1 MKATLFSADFVK
13 TNSDGL
19 KLLEIN
25 TDTSIQEH
33 LAPTRLDFTDL
44 ISVITSNSIT
54 NVHVIYKHVSKAIAD
69 RFETQLK
76 SLAPSVEFN
85 RVVQADEAVYAPS
98 VDNENDRLILRIA
111 YDHAA
116 VFDSE
121 YAAKDLNVYSLFID
135 SGSSAKIP
143 GLYYSGSEDNRIFD
157 TLETNFNS
165 ASIADFAVRKYQAAK
180 GEDLFFYKTG
190 RSSDDSAT
198 RIANIKS
205 ELSVGGQNIITN
217 YYKVDGTSK
226 ATSIRLYQVI
236 YGTDLDIVNIGAY
249 EIDSLFD
256 YPTSLTIDDNVT
268 GNLLDAKHYS
278 EFTVEGINRAR
289 GLTSDN
295 KLIKNDGSYDAVAEV
310 TNGDTYKSYFVSGSP
325 DTDSYGTMMDWESA
339 GNEMPSGSY
348 ATGSVMVSST
358 NETPCNNGIIKV
370 SLDNGRTFRAGG
382 TAVVLLYDSSSNSVK
397 YDYLSNI
404 SEEDQLFDSNGDKV
418 SISSLDVEITEDSSE
433 AQVYQFNLED
443 TDVYINSGS
452 EIIFHNAPCFI
463 AGTKVLTE
471 TGEHAIEDIKV
482 GDKVLTVN
490 HEEAQKSELKN
501 VIQTMAT
508 DNKEVVRY
516 TLENGVTITGT
527 PDHLL
532 YVVDK
537 GYSSL
542 DPELSKQDSG
552 FDAFQIEVGDK
563 LLHYDG
569 YEVPITFIDRLE
581 EPAAVYNLS
590 NVEGNHN
597 FYANG
602 FLVHNRIK

>member
-33 LAPTRLDFTDL
+33 LASTRLDFTDL

-54 NVHVIYKHVSKAIAD
+54 NVHVLYKHVSKAIAD

-85 RVVQADEAVYAPS
+85 RVVQADQAIYASS
-98 VDNENDRLILRIA
+98 VTDEDDRLILRIA

-135 SGSSAKIP
+135 NDSGSKVP
-143 GLYYSGSEDNRIFD
+143 GLYYSGSNDSRTWD

-165 ASIADFAVRKYQAAK
+165 ASIADFTVRKYQAAK
-180 GEDLFFYKTG
+180 GEDLFFYKAG
-190 RSSDDSAT
+190 RSSDDSNT
-198 RIANIKS
+198 RIANIKA
-205 ELSVGGQNIITN
+205 ELSGSDNIITN
-217 YYKVDGTSK
+217 YYMVDGTTK

-236 YGTDLDIVNIGAY
+236 YGTALDLVNIGAY

-256 YPTSLTIDDNVT
+256 YPTSVSIDDNVT
-268 GNLLDAKHYS
+268 ANLLAAKHYS
-278 EFTVEGINRAR
+278 EFSVEGINRAR

-295 KLIKNDGSYDAVAEV
+295 KLIRFDGSYDAVAEV

-348 ATGSVMVSST
+348 ATGSVMISST

-382 TAVVLLYDSSSNSVK
+382 TAVVLLYDSSSDSVK

-418 SISSLDVEITEDSSE
+418 SISSVDVEITED
-433 AQVYQFNLED
+433 AIDARVYQFNLED

-471 TGEHAIEDIKV
+471 NGEHAIEDIKV

-501 VIQTMAT
+501 VIQTMVT

-516 TLENGVTITGT
+516 TLENGVTLTGT
-527 PDHLL
+527 SDHPI
-532 YVVDK
+532 YVTDK
-537 GYSSL
+537 GYCSL
-542 DPELSKQDSG
+542 EPEVTKHDSG
-552 FDAFQIEVGDK
+552 FDCFQIEVGDK

-569 YEVPITFIDRLE
+569 YEVPITYIDRLE
-581 EPAAVYNLS
+581 EPATVYNLS
-590 NVEGNHN
+590 NIEGNHN

>member
-1 MKATLFSADFVK
+1 MKATFFSADFVK
-13 TNSDGL
+13 TNDNEL

-33 LAPTRLDFTDL
+33 LTSKLDFTDL
-44 ISVITSNSIT
+44 ITVITSNSIT
-54 NVHVIYKHVSKAIAD
+54 SVYVLYKHVSKAVAD
-69 RFETQLK
+69 RFEDQLK
-76 SLAPSVEFN
+76 SQAPSVEFN
-85 RVVQADEAVYAPS
+85 RVVQADQAIYTTS
-98 VDNENDRLILRIA
+98 VTDEDDRLILRIA

-121 YAAKDLNVYSLFID
+121 YAAKDLNVYGLFMD
-135 SGSSAKIP
+135 NNSGSKVP
-143 GLYYSGSEDNRIFD
+143 GFYYSGSNDGRTWD

-165 ASIADFAVRKYQAAK
+165 ASIADFAVRKYQASK
-180 GEDLFFYKTG
+180 GSDLFFYKAG

-198 RIANIKS
+198 RIGNIKS
-205 ELSVGGQNIITN
+205 ELSVGGENIITN
-217 YYKVDGTSK
+217 YYKVDGASK
-226 ATSIRLYQVI
+226 ASSIRLYHVI
-236 YGTDLDIVNIGAY
+236 YGTALDIVDIAAY
-249 EIDSLFD
+249 EIDSLLD
-256 YPTSLTIDDNVT
+256 YPTSITIDDNVT
-268 GNLLDAKHYS
+268 SNLIDSKHYN

-289 GLTSDN
+289 GLTVDN
-295 KLIKNDGSYDAVAEV
+295 KLLKNDGSYDAVASAS
-310 TNGDTYKSYFVSGSP
+310 NGDVYRSYFVSGSP
-325 DTDSYGTMMDWESA
+325 DTDVYGTLMSWEDA
-339 GNEMPSGSY
+339 GDEMPSGSHV
-348 ATGSVMVSST
+348 TGSVMVSST
-358 NETPCNNGIIKV
+358 NETPCNNSIVKV
-370 SLDNGRTFRAGG
+370 TLDNGKIFRAGG
-382 TAVVLLYDSSSNSVK
+382 TAVTLIYDSSSDAVK

-404 SEEDQLFDSNGDKV
+404 TTNDQLFDSNGDKV
-418 SISSLDVEITEDSSE
+418 AISSLDVEITEDSAD
-433 AQVYQFNLED
+433 AQVFQFNLED

-516 TLENGVTITGT
+516 TLENGITLTGT
-527 PDHLL
+527 SDHPI
-532 YVVDK
+532 YVTDK
-537 GYSSL
+537 GYCSL
-542 DPELSKQDSG
+542 EPEVTKHDSG
-552 FDAFQIEVGDK
+552 FDCSQIEVGDK

-569 YEVPITFIDRLE
+569 YEVPITHIDKLE
-581 EPAAVYNLS
+581 EPATVYNLS

-602 FLVHNRIK
+602 FLVHNRMK

>member
-13 TNSDGL
+13 TNSDRL

-33 LAPTRLDFTDL
+33 LASTRLDFTDL

-54 NVHVIYKHVSKAIAD
+54 NVHVLYKHVSKAIAD

-85 RVVQADEAVYAPS
+85 RVVQADQAIYATS
-98 VDNENDRLILRIA
+98 VTDEDDRLILRIA

-135 SGSSAKIP
+135 NDSGSKVP
-143 GLYYSGSEDNRIFD
+143 GLYYSGSNDSRTWD

-165 ASIADFAVRKYQAAK
+165 ASIADFTVRKYQAAK

-190 RSSDDSAT
+190 RFSDDSNT
-198 RIANIKS
+198 RIANIKT
-205 ELSVGGQNIITN
+205 ELSGSDNIITN
-217 YYKVDGTSK
+217 YYMVDGTTK

-236 YGTDLDIVNIGAY
+236 YGTALDLVNIGAY

-256 YPTSLTIDDNVT
+256 YPTSVSIDDNVT
-268 GNLLDAKHYS
+268 ANLLAAKHYS
-278 EFTVEGINRAR
+278 EFSVEGINRAR

-295 KLIKNDGSYDAVAEV
+295 KLIRFDGSYDAVAEV

-348 ATGSVMVSST
+348 ATGSVMISST

-382 TAVVLLYDSSSNSVK
+382 TAVVLLYDSSSDSVK

-418 SISSLDVEITEDSSE
+418 SISSVDVEITED
-433 AQVYQFNLED
+433 AIDARVYQFNLED

-471 TGEHAIEDIKV
+471 NGEHAIEDIKV

-527 PDHLL
+527 SDHPI
-532 YVVDK
+532 YVNDK
-537 GYSSL
+537 GYCSL
-542 DPELSKQDSG
+542 DPEITKNDSG
-552 FDAFQIEVGDK
+552 FDCSQIEVGDK

-569 YEVPITFIDRLE
+569 YEVPITYIDRLE
-581 EPAAVYNLS
+581 EPATVYNLS
-590 NVEGNHN
+590 NIEDNHN

>member
-54 NVHVIYKHVSKAIAD
+54 NVHVLYKHVSKAIAD

-85 RVVQADEAVYAPS
+85 RVVQADQAIYASS
-98 VDNENDRLILRIA
+98 VTDEDDRLILRIA

-135 SGSSAKIP
+135 NDSGSKVP
-143 GLYYSGSEDNRIFD
+143 GLYYSGSNDSRTWD

-165 ASIADFAVRKYQAAK
+165 ASIADFTVRKYQAAK
-180 GEDLFFYKTG
+180 GEDLFFYKAG
-190 RSSDDSAT
+190 RSSDDSNT
-198 RIANIKS
+198 RIANIKA
-205 ELSVGGQNIITN
+205 ELSGSDNIITN
-217 YYKVDGTSK
+217 YYMVDGTTK

-236 YGTDLDIVNIGAY
+236 YGTALDLVNIGAY

-256 YPTSLTIDDNVT
+256 YPTSVSIDDNVT
-268 GNLLDAKHYS
+268 ANLLAAKHYS
-278 EFTVEGINRAR
+278 EFSVEGINRAR

-295 KLIKNDGSYDAVAEV
+295 KLIRFDGSYDAVAEV

-348 ATGSVMVSST
+348 ATGSVMISST

-382 TAVVLLYDSSSNSVK
+382 TAVVLLYDSSSDSVK

-418 SISSLDVEITEDSSE
+418 SISSVDVEITED
-433 AQVYQFNLED
+433 AIDARVYQFNLED

-471 TGEHAIEDIKV
+471 NGEHAIEDIKV

-501 VIQTMAT
+501 VIQTMVT

-516 TLENGVTITGT
+516 TLENGVTLTGT
-527 PDHLL
+527 SDHPI
-532 YVVDK
+532 YVTDK
-537 GYSSL
+537 GYCSL
-542 DPELSKQDSG
+542 EPEVTKHDSG
-552 FDAFQIEVGDK
+552 FDCFQIEVGDK

-569 YEVPITFIDRLE
+569 YEVPITYIDRLE
-581 EPAAVYNLS
+581 EPATVYNLS
-590 NVEGNHN
+590 NIEGNHN

>member
-33 LAPTRLDFTDL
+33 LASTRLDFTDL

-54 NVHVIYKHVSKAIAD
+54 NVHVLYKHVSKAIAD

-85 RVVQADEAVYAPS
+85 RVVQADQAIYASS
-98 VDNENDRLILRIA
+98 VTDEDDRLILRIA

-135 SGSSAKIP
+135 NDSGSKVP
-143 GLYYSGSEDNRIFD
+143 GLYYSGSNDSRTWD

-180 GEDLFFYKTG
+180 GEDLFFYKAG
-190 RSSDDSAT
+190 RSSDDSNT
-198 RIANIKS
+198 RIANIKA
-205 ELSVGGQNIITN
+205 ELSGSDNIITN
-217 YYKVDGTSK
+217 YYMVDGTTK

-236 YGTDLDIVNIGAY
+236 YGTALDLVNIGAY

-256 YPTSLTIDDNVT
+256 YPTSVSIDDNVT
-268 GNLLDAKHYS
+268 ANLLAAKHYS
-278 EFTVEGINRAR
+278 EFSVEGINRAR

-295 KLIKNDGSYDAVAEV
+295 KLIRFDGSYDAVAEV

-348 ATGSVMVSST
+348 ATGSVMISST

-382 TAVVLLYDSSSNSVK
+382 TAVVLLYDSSSDSIK

-418 SISSLDVEITEDSSE
+418 SISSVDVEITED
-433 AQVYQFNLED
+433 AIDARVYQFNLED

-463 AGTKVLTE
+463 AGTKILTE
-471 TGEHAIEDIKV
+471 NGEHAIEDIKV

-527 PDHLL
+527 SDHPI
-532 YVVDK
+532 YVNDK
-537 GYSSL
+537 GYCSL
-542 DPELSKQDSG
+542 DPEITKNDSG
-552 FDAFQIEVGDK
+552 FDCSQIEVGDK

-569 YEVPITFIDRLE
+569 YEVPITYIDRLE
-581 EPAAVYNLS
+581 EPETVYNLS
-590 NVEGNHN
+590 NIEGNHN